1 VKHIVIASVLVIVVT
16 VLVILGLNAVDL
28 VPNLASA
35 EGEYVDLMFQAQI
48 YVIAFIFALII
59 VFMLYSVFVFRRKPG
74 DTSDGPHITGNTTLE
89 ITWTIIPLIIVMGF
103 GVWGAL
109 HLSEIT
115 AQGADE
121 LVVEVTGFQ
130 FGWRFEYPQYG
141 LSSQELYLPRD
152 RKVLFRLTSTD
163 VIHSFWIPEFRIKQ
177 DAVPG
182 LWTELRVTP
191 TEVGNYRVRCA
202 ELCGY
207 AHSAMYAPVVV
218 VEPAEFQSWL
228 EGQDVGAS
236 QPPEDMTPVE
246 RGAQLAEQ
254 QGCLSCHS
262 TDGTTLV
269 GPTWQGL
276 YGSQGMLEDGSTVVA
291 DEDYLRKSILD
302 PGAQVVD
309 GFPNIM
315 PPAYTFLSDDELAA
329 LVAYIESLSN

>member
-16 VLVILGLNAVDL
+16 VLVILGLNAIDL

-59 VFMLYSVFVFRRKPG
+59 VFMLYSAFVFRRKPG
-74 DTSDGPHITGNTTLE
+74 DTDDGPHIRGNTTLE
-89 ITWTIIPLIIVMGF
+89 IIWTVIPLIIVMGF

-141 LSSQELYLPRD
+141 VSSQELYLPRE

-163 VIHSFWIPEFRIKQ
+163 VIHSFWVPEFRVKQ

-191 TEVGNYRVRCA
+191 TQVGNYRVRCA

-218 VEPAEFQSWL
+218 VEPDEFQLWL
-228 EGQDVGAS
+228 EGQDVGTPT
-236 QPPEDMTPVE
+236 PPEEMTPVE
-246 RGAQLAEQ
+246 RGAQLAEL

-262 TDGTTLV
+262 IDGTTLV
-269 GPTWQGL
+269 GPTWLGL
-276 YGSQGMLEDGSTVVA
+276 YGSDRTLEDGSTVVA
-291 DEDYLRKSILD
+291 DGDYLRKAILD
-302 PGAQVVD
+302 PGSQVVED
-309 GFPNIM
+309 FPNIM
-315 PPAYTFLSDDELAA
+315 PAAYGFLTDEELDA
-329 LVAYIESLSN
+329 LVAYIESLSD